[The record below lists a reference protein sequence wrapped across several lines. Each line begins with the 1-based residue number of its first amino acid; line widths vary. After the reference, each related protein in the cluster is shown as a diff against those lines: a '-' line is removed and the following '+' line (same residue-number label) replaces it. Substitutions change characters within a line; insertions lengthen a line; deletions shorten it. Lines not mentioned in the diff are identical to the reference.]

1 MKSLTIKAKMSVS
14 VLVVSILC
22 SLMIGFFMYISYKN
36 SLTEYTGERALGIVK
51 AVSVNIDGD
60 LVKKY
65 DETGEKDENYD
76 QFRDYLSKVKEKT
89 GLTYLYIM
97 TDAGEDYKYIAEGFF
112 GEETPAELNETE
124 SKDTYDSE
132 PEAALSEGKS
142 EYSAIYSNGKW
153 GDLISAFAPI
163 YDSNGQIVGV
173 LGLDISADS
182 VKKSMMGYLPILL
195 GVMLLSCAVY
205 YVLINILV
213 NRMVVRP
220 IKELE
225 STAINL
231 SEGNFNVN
239 LSSEYLDKNDEIG
252 NLSRACHKMSSNM
265 KSITDDI
272 SYVLSEMA
280 AFNLTASSGVEYYG
294 DFRTIEESIIKIS
307 NELNAALS
315 SITKATEQVK
325 TGSGQVSDGA
335 QVLSSGAAEQAA
347 AIEELSAT
355 ILNVHKQAND
365 NSENVSLAKTY
376 VEEAES
382 GVLESNEQ
390 MNRML
395 SAMSDIEHSSNE
407 ISKIIKVIDDIA
419 FQTNILALN
428 AAVEAARAGAAGKG
442 FAVVAEEVRNLA
454 SKSAEA
460 AKQTTALIENS
471 INLVKTGAE
480 IAGKTAKALAE
491 VEEKT
496 NLVSGTMDEIAQSS
510 TAQASSIEQINI
522 GVGQISHVVQANSA
536 TAEES
541 AAISEELSGQAN
553 MLRNEIGKF
562 RLK

>member
-1 MKSLTIKAKMSVS
+1 MKIMAIKTKMSVS

-36 SLTEYTGERALGIVK
+36 SLTEYTGEKALGI
-51 AVSVNIDGD
+51 ASTVSVNIDGD

-65 DETGEKDENYD
+65 DKTGEKDENYD
-76 QFRDYLSKVKEKT
+76 GFRDYLSKVKEET
-89 GLTYLYIM
+89 GLTYIYIM
-97 TDAGEDYKYIAEGFF
+97 TDAGENYKYIAEGIF
-112 GEETPAELNETE
+112 GEETASKLNDTD
-124 SKDTYDSE
+124 SKDTYGSE
-132 PEAALSEGKS
+132 PAAALSEGKPVYS
-142 EYSAIYSNGKW
+142 EIYSNGEW

-163 YDSNGQIVGV
+163 YDSNGQIAGV

-182 VKKSMMGYLPILL
+182 VKKSMMNYLPILL
-195 GVMLLSCAVY
+195 GGMLLSCAVY
-205 YVLINILV
+205 FVLINILV
-213 NRMVVRP
+213 NKMIVRP

-252 NLSRACHKMSSNM
+252 NLSRAYHKMSSNM

-280 AFNLTASSGVEYYG
+280 AFNLAAASGVEYYG
-294 DFRTIEESIIKIS
+294 DFRPIEESIIKIS
-307 NELNAALS
+307 DELNAALS

-325 TGSGQVSDGA
+325 IGSGQVSGGA

-355 ILNVHKQAND
+355 ISEVHKQAND
-365 NSENVSLAKTY
+365 NSENVSLAKAY
-376 VEEAES
+376 VGEAES

-471 INLVKTGAE
+471 INLVRTGSE
-480 IAGKTAKALAE
+480 IAEKTAAALAE
-491 VEEKT
+491 VGEKT
-496 NLVSGTMDEIAQSS
+496 NLVSGTMEEIAQSS

-522 GVGQISHVVQANSA
+522 GVGQISDVVQANSA

-553 MLRNEIGKF
+553 MLRAEIGKF
-562 RLK
+562 RLR